1 MKNIYLKTLYPY
13 LVIIFILGIISM
25 ITKTDLSSKN
35 FYNSHYRYAG
45 LSADQKEEL
54 KEVSPNGNK
63 EESKTKVHS
72 EDNEAKSNETS
83 QTIREKNTIPPPS
96 SSDLNR
102 VEAVSI
108 DRYAPVLFV
117 FAIILIVY
125 YARKSKKKNTP

>member
-1 MKNIYLKTLYPY
+1 
-13 LVIIFILGIISM
+13 M
-25 ITKTDLSSKN
+25 ITKKNLSSKD
-35 FYNSHYRYAG
+35 FYNSNYRYAE

-72 EDNEAKSNETS
+72 KDNEAKSNKTS
-83 QTIREKNTIPPPS
+83 QIIRKKDTIPPPS